1 MPLYHVQPH
10 QLPQVWDRAA
20 PLLQKYIDL
29 EPDFITIEQLEYFIR
44 IGKMQLLV
52 WDEPDE
58 GITGA
63 AAVEFID
70 YPQYRVGHGA
80 VLGGKNVV
88 KPHVLKELLAW
99 MKANGATVAQCW
111 CRDELVPMYKK
122 MGMTETHHVMRMK
135 I

>member
-1 MPLYHVQPH
+1 MSLHYIPPH
-10 QLPQVWDRAA
+10 QIPAVWDKAA
-20 PLLQKYIDL
+20 PLLQKSIDT
-29 EPDFITIEQLEYFIR
+29 EPDFITIEQVEYAMR
-44 IGKMQLLV
+44 TGKMFLLV

-70 YPQYRVGHGA
+70 YPRYRVGHGTL
-80 VLGGKNVV
+80 LGGKSVV
-88 KPHVLKELLAW
+88 KPHVLAELVAW

-111 CRDELVPMYKK
+111 CRNELVPMYEK
-122 MGMTETHHVMRMK
+122 MGMEQTHHVMRMK

>member
-1 MPLYHVQPH
+1 MPLHYIPPH
-10 QLPQVWDRAA
+10 QLPTVWPEAA
-20 PLLQKYIDL
+20 PLLQKFIDI
-29 EPDFITIEQLEYFIR
+29 EPDFITIEQLEYSIR
-44 IGKMQLLV
+44 TGKMFLLV
-52 WDEPDE
+52 WNEPDE

-99 MKANGATVAQCW
+99 MKSNGATVAQCW

-122 MGMTETHHVMRMK
+122 MGMEETHHVMRMK
-135 I
+135 L

>member
-1 MPLYHVQPH
+1 MPLDHIPPH
-10 QLPQVWDRAA
+10 QLPTVWDKAA
-20 PLLQKYIDL
+20 PLLQKSIDT
-29 EPDFITIEQLEYFIR
+29 EPDFITIEQVEYAMR
-44 IGKMQLLV
+44 TGKMFLLV

-70 YPQYRVGHGA
+70 YPRYRVGHGT
-80 VLGGKNVV
+80 VLGGKSVV
-88 KPHVLKELLAW
+88 KPYVLAELVAW

-111 CRDELVPMYKK
+111 CRNELVPMYEK
-122 MGMTETHHVMRMK
+122 MGMEQTHHVMRMK

>member
-1 MPLYHVQPH
+1 MPLHYIPSH
-10 QLPQVWDRAA
+10 QLPTVWAEAA
-20 PLLQKYIDL
+20 PLLQKFIDI
-29 EPDFITIEQLEYFIR
+29 EPDYITIEQLEYSIR
-44 IGKMQLLV
+44 TGKMFLLV
-52 WDEPDE
+52 WNEPDE

-88 KPHVLKELLAW
+88 KPHVLKELVAW
-99 MKANGATVAQCW
+99 MKSNGATVAQCW

-122 MGMTETHHVMRMK
+122 MGMEETHHVMRMK
-135 I
+135 L

>member
-1 MPLYHVQPH
+1 MSLHYIPPN
-10 QLPQVWDRAA
+10 QLPTVWDIAA
-20 PLLQKYIDL
+20 PLLQKSIDT
-29 EPDFITIEQLEYFIR
+29 EPDFITIEQVEYAIR
-44 IGKMQLLV
+44 TGKMFLLV

-70 YPQYRVGHGA
+70 YPRYRVGHGTL
-80 VLGGKNVV
+80 LGGKSVV
-88 KPHVLKELLAW
+88 KPHVLAELIAW
-99 MKANGATVAQCW
+99 MKSNGATLAQCW

-122 MGMTETHHVMRMK
+122 MGMEETHHVMRMK

>member
-1 MPLYHVQPH
+1 MSLHYIPPH
-10 QLPQVWDRAA
+10 QLPVVWDIAA
-20 PLLQKYIDL
+20 PLLQKSIDI
-29 EPDFITIEQLEYFIR
+29 EPDFMTIEQVEYAIR
-44 IGKMQLLV
+44 TGKMSLLV

-70 YPQYRVGHGA
+70 YPRYRVGHGTL
-80 VLGGKNVV
+80 LGGKSVV
-88 KPHVLKELLAW
+88 KPHVLAELVAW

-111 CRDELVPMYKK
+111 CRNELVPMYEK
-122 MGMTETHHVMRMK
+122 MGMEQTHHVMRMK

>member
-1 MPLYHVQPH
+1 MSLHHIPPY
-10 QLPQVWDRAA
+10 QLPQVWAQAA

-29 EPDFITIEQLEYFIR
+29 EPDFITIEQLEYAIR
-44 IGKMQLLV
+44 TGRMYLLV
-52 WDEPDE
+52 WDEPGE

-88 KPHVLKELLAW
+88 KPHVLKELVAW

-122 MGMTETHHVMRMK
+122 MGMEETHHVMRMK

>member
-1 MPLYHVQPH
+1 MPLYHIPSN
-10 QLPQVWDRAA
+10 QLPLVWDKAA
-20 PLLQKYIDL
+20 PLLQKSIDT
-29 EPDFITIEQLEYFIR
+29 EPDFITIEQVEYAMR
-44 IGKMQLLV
+44 TGKLFLLV

-70 YPQYRVGHGA
+70 YPRYRVGHGTL
-80 VLGGKNVV
+80 LGGKSVV
-88 KPHVLKELLAW
+88 KPHVLAELVAW

-111 CRDELVPMYKK
+111 CRNELVPMYEK
-122 MGMTETHHVMRMK
+122 MGMEQTHHVMRMK